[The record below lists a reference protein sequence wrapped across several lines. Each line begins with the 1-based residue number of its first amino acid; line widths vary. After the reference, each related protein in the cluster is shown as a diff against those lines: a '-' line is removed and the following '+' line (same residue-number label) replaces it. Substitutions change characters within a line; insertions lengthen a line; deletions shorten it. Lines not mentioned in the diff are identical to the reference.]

1 MSFLGA
7 KLFYS
12 ERRIQE
18 RGVVKFHVFV
28 DRIFKGRKQWALF
41 EIFNI
46 MSRQSS
52 FFYIH
57 KYEILPPPLPCINSP
72 LRMYSYAHLPQH
84 EKTNMLWPSRSYQSM
99 TILHCKSQISQ
110 AWKGNRK
117 YFFKVSLI
125 VDQVYSTVQ
134 YTVAA
139 YFCMWLIS
147 LFVCSNFVLISF
159 YGILLN
165 ESVILHT
172 QVGSWQLSF
181 IHAHRLFQ
189 H

>member
-1 MSFLGA
+1 
-7 KLFYS
+7 
-12 ERRIQE
+12 
-18 RGVVKFHVFV
+18 
-28 DRIFKGRKQWALF
+28 
-41 EIFNI
+41 
-46 MSRQSS
+46 
-52 FFYIH
+52 
-57 KYEILPPPLPCINSP
+57 
-72 LRMYSYAHLPQH
+72 
-84 EKTNMLWPSRSYQSM
+84 M

-172 QVGSWQLSF
+172 QVGS
-181 IHAHRLFQ
+181 
-189 H
+189 